1 MDLPEEFLSAARKAR
16 SCVVL
21 TGAGISAESGL
32 ATFRG
37 RDGLWRDRDPRD
49 LATPEAFSRD
59 PKLVWEWY
67 QWRRQQLARSGP
79 NPGHL
84 AIAAMEGMFDSFLLA
99 TQNVD
104 GLHQRAGS
112 RRMVELHGSITRDRC
127 TRCGKAV
134 PGKADGG
141 DELPKCGCGGLMR
154 PDVVWFGEPLP
165 GDEVGLAWEESGRAG
180 IFLAVG
186 TSGLVQPAASLPV
199 IAKRGGAYLV
209 EVNPE
214 PTPLSEAADL
224 AVRAAAG
231 AAMPELLERIGLA
244 RGMQARAREINTKSR
259 RCENGT

>member
-1 MDLPEEFLSAARKAR
+1 
-16 SCVVL
+16 
-21 TGAGISAESGL
+21 
-32 ATFRG
+32 
-37 RDGLWRDRDPRD
+37 
-49 LATPEAFSRD
+49 
-59 PKLVWEWY
+59 
-67 QWRRQQLARSGP
+67 
-79 NPGHL
+79 
-84 AIAAMEGMFDSFLLA
+84 
-99 TQNVD
+99 
-104 GLHQRAGS
+104 
-112 RRMVELHGSITRDRC
+112 
-127 TRCGKAV
+127 
-134 PGKADGG
+134 
-141 DELPKCGCGGLMR
+141 MR
-154 PDVVWFGEPLP
+154 PDVVWFGEAVPAEAL
-165 GDEVGLAWEESGRAG
+165 ETAWEESGRAG

>member
-112 RRMVELHGSITRDRC
+112 RRMVELHG
-127 TRCGKAV
+127 
-134 PGKADGG
+134 
-141 DELPKCGCGGLMR
+141 
-154 PDVVWFGEPLP
+154 
-165 GDEVGLAWEESGRAG
+165 
-180 IFLAVG
+180 
-186 TSGLVQPAASLPV
+186 
-199 IAKRGGAYLV
+199 
-209 EVNPE
+209 
-214 PTPLSEAADL
+214 
-224 AVRAAAG
+224 
-231 AAMPELLERIGLA
+231 
-244 RGMQARAREINTKSR
+244 
-259 RCENGT
+259 

>member
-1 MDLPEEFLSAARKAR
+1 MELPGDFLEAAARANR
-16 SCVVL
+16 CVVM

-37 RDGLWRDRDPRD
+37 DGGLWRNHDPMKM
-49 LATPEAFSRD
+49 ATPEAFARD

-67 QWRRQQLARSGP
+67 RWRRGKALQARP

-84 AIAAMEGMFDSFLLA
+84 AIAALEGLFPSFLLA

-104 GLHQRAGS
+104 GLHRRAGT
-112 RRMVELHGSITRDRC
+112 RRMVELHGNITRDRC

-154 PDVVWFGEPLP
+154 PDVVWFGEAVPAEAL
-165 GDEVGLAWEESGRAG
+165 ETAWKESARADL
-180 IFLAVG
+180 FLAVG
-186 TSGLVQPAASLPV
+186 TSGLVQPAASLPL
-199 IAKRGGAYLV
+199 AAERGGAYLV

-214 PTPLSEAADL
+214 PTPLSDL
-224 AVRAAAG
+224 AELTIRSGAGEAMAAVADAVRRSKASLRK
-231 AAMPELLERIGLA
+231 E
-244 RGMQARAREINTKSR
+244 
-259 RCENGT
+259 